1 MNRKKRI
8 KSILLNHFKDC
19 VLSIIDNSME
29 HNGHNNFNGQQESH
43 FQIIINKNYSH
54 DESTLSIHRKIN
66 KLLKDEFL
74 DGLHALEIKIVKLS

>member
-43 FQIIINKNYSH
+43 FKIILNKGSSNK
-54 DESTLSIHRKIN
+54 EGTLAIHRKIN
-66 KLLKDEFL
+66 NLLKDEFL
-74 DGLHALEIKIVKLS
+74 TGLHALEIKIIALN